1 MEILKLKLYN
11 DNKVNSLHIMLPR
24 TRADVEKQ
32 FDSEP
37 IYNKES
43 VRTKIKSHGD
53 KLTDF
58 YF

>member
-1 MEILKLKLYN
+1 MKLYN